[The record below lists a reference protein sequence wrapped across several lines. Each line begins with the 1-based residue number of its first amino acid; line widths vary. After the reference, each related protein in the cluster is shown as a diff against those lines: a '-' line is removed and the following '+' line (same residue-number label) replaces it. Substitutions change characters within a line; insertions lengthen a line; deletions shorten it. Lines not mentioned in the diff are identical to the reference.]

1 MAALDTW
8 PNQKHS
14 ETYLVVRAA
23 AVFLRRK
30 GGRPMPQLHL
40 PMFPNAVIHITDQLA
55 VMKKDGAVTYFNGHR
70 PVFSHAE
77 KRRQHFS
84 NDYQS
89 ILCQRLCQTKRH
101 HSGFWRD
108 VDQRQTVGEDL
119 SRERTERV
127 TGFSRTDTFPSM
139 ADRRGSHSVIG

>member
-8 PNQKHS
+8 PNQKDS
-14 ETYLVVRAA
+14 ETCPVVRAV

-30 GGRPMPQLHL
+30 GGRLMPQLHV

-55 VMKKDGAVTYFNGHR
+55 VIKKDGAVIYFNDHR
-70 PVFSHAE
+70 PVYSHAE

-89 ILCQRLCQTKRH
+89 ILC
-101 HSGFWRD
+101 
-108 VDQRQTVGEDL
+108 
-119 SRERTERV
+119 
-127 TGFSRTDTFPSM
+127 
-139 ADRRGSHSVIG
+139 